1 VSACNLCGGAKWHL
15 LEEAAGT
22 QVVQCACGLAFVV
35 PQPARPE
42 IEHVYDQEYY
52 SSWED
57 QEQRRTRIWSR
68 RIERLQMPTG
78 RPGHLLDVGCG
89 TGTFL
94 QVARRRGWE
103 VVGTELS
110 HHGADTATKD
120 GFRVHTGE
128 VWEAGLPPDM
138 FDVVSCWHVI
148 EHVTDPR
155 RFLTE
160 CYRVMRPGGTLVLAT
175 PNLDDRIFRAAYLLA
190 RGRRVRLFE
199 PGEREL
205 HLFFFSASTLER
217 LAREVGFERISLGF
231 DRGAAATRGKVAV
244 NEIAYAWYCLSGKN
258 WGMALDL
265 TAGKPEQ

>member
-1 VSACNLCGGAKWHL
+1 MSACNLCGGTEWQL

-22 QVVQCACGLAFVV
+22 RVVQCACGLAFVI

-52 SSWED
+52 SSWKD
-57 QEQRRTRIWSR
+57 QERRRTRIWRR

-78 RPGHLLDVGCG
+78 RPGLLLDVGCG

-94 QVARRRGWE
+94 QVARGRGWE

-110 HHGADTATKD
+110 RHGADTAAKD

-128 VWEAGLPPDM
+128 VWEAHLPSDM

-175 PNLDDRIFRAAYLLA
+175 PNLDDRIFRAAYLLV

-217 LAREVGFERISLGF
+217 LAREVGFERVVLGF
-231 DRGAAATRGKVAV
+231 DRGAAATRGKVVV
-244 NEIAYAWYCLSGKN
+244 NEIAHAWYCLSGKN
-258 WGMALDL
+258 WGMALEL
-265 TAGKPEQ
+265 TASKPEE

>member
-1 VSACNLCGGAKWHL
+1 MSACNLCGGTEWQL

-22 QVVQCACGLAFVV
+22 RVVQCTCGLAFVV

-42 IEHVYDQEYY
+42 IEHVYDQGYY

-57 QEQRRTRIWSR
+57 QEPRRTRIWSR
-68 RIERLQMPTG
+68 RIERLQMPAG
-78 RPGHLLDVGCG
+78 RPGRLLDVGCG

-94 QVARRRGWE
+94 GVARRRGWE

-110 HHGADTATKD
+110 RHGADTATKE
-120 GFRVHTGE
+120 GFLVHTGE
-128 VWEAGLPPDM
+128 VWEADLPPGM
-138 FDVVSCWHVI
+138 FDAVSCWHVI

-155 RFLTE
+155 RLLTE

-175 PNLDDRIFRAAYLLA
+175 PNLDDRIFRAAYFLA
-190 RGRRVRLFE
+190 RGRRACLFE
-199 PGEREL
+199 SGEREL

-231 DRGAAATRGKVAV
+231 DRGAAATGGKVAV
-244 NEIAYAWYCLSGKN
+244 NEIAYAWYRLSGKN

-265 TAGKPEQ
+265 RAGKPEE

>member
-1 VSACNLCGGAKWHL
+1 VDACNLCRGSEWHL

-22 QVVQCACGLAFVV
+22 RVVQCACGLAFVS

-42 IEHVYDQEYY
+42 IEQVYDQGYY
-52 SSWED
+52 SPWED
-57 QEQRRTRIWSR
+57 QAPRRMRIWSR
-68 RIERLQMPTG
+68 RIDRLQLPAG
-78 RPGHLLDVGCG
+78 RPGRLLDVGCG
-89 TGTFL
+89 TGMFL

-110 HHGADTATKD
+110 RHGAATAARD
-120 GFRVHTGE
+120 GFRVHAGE
-128 VWEAGLPPDM
+128 VWEADLPPDT

-155 RFLTE
+155 RFLAE

-190 RGRRVRLFE
+190 RGRRARLFE

-205 HLFFFSASTLER
+205 HLFFFSASTLDR
-217 LAREVGFERISLGF
+217 LAREVGFERVCMGF
-231 DRGAAATRGKVAV
+231 DRGAAATGGKIAV
-244 NEIAYAWYCLSGKN
+244 NEIARAWYRLTGIN
-258 WGMALDL
+258 WGMALEL
-265 TAGKPEQ
+265 KAGKPKG

>member
-1 VSACNLCGGAKWHL
+1 MGTCNLCGGTKWHL

-42 IEHVYDQEYY
+42 IEHVYNQGYY

-57 QEQRRTRIWSR
+57 QEPRRTRIWSR
-68 RIERLQMPTG
+68 RIERLQIPTG

-110 HHGADTATKD
+110 RHGADTATKD
-120 GFRVHTGE
+120 GFLVHTGE

-155 RFLTE
+155 RLLTE
-160 CYRVMRPGGTLVLAT
+160 CYRIMRPGGTLVLAT

-190 RGRRVRLFE
+190 RGRRARLFE

-217 LAREVGFERISLGF
+217 LTREVGFERISLGF